1 MGVKATT
8 VQERTSRVGQRRRV
22 VIPQDILETLQ
33 LEEGDFV
40 VFTKQPGGVLI
51 KPKRAV
57 DPDDVLTPEEGA
69 LVDKARRE
77 MRQGNYIPLS
87 KLEHDLDHKRSPR
100 RRKTA

>member
-1 MGVKATT
+1 MKATKI
-8 VQERTSRVGQRRRV
+8 QERISRVGQHRRL
-22 VIPQDILETLQ
+22 VIPREILETLQ

-40 VFTKQPGGVLI
+40 AFTKRPGGVLI

-57 DPDDVLTPEEGA
+57 DPDDVLTPEEGVI
-69 LVDKARRE
+69 VDKARRE

-87 KLEHDLDHKRSPR
+87 KLEHDLAHKRSPR